1 MSRFERSQQGSA
13 LIIVLVLMMVAM
25 SLALYTV
32 SLSRDMVTTSRQLA
46 DKLQSRLDS
55 SSALEKVIY
64 IGTTSRFSSWNIENS
79 NANRDF
85 PARLNLRNNAFMV
98 GTSQV
103 RLQDSAGR
111 IGLFSP
117 DIYIIKGMLRNVG
130 IKPGVAETA
139 MDSLLDWVD
148 EDDLKHL
155 NGAESYYYR
164 AEMDRKYRPRN
175 DRFVQAVDELAL
187 VKGWRGA
194 VFDALRDEILPTFSG
209 ALNLSTSDAALLS
222 GVLDISPE
230 AAGQLVKIRDK
241 NGLISRADIMAYAP
255 NALTNMDEYITNF
268 PSLTVAV
275 DVRTTIGESGDMQRA
290 IVNFKQRKDRP
301 YTIETF
307 EE

>member
-1 MSRFERSQQGSA
+1 MSRSDRSEQGSV
-13 LIIVLVLMMVAM
+13 LIIVLVLMMVATA
-25 SLALYTV
+25 LALYTV

-46 DKLQSRLDS
+46 DKLQARLDS
-55 SSALEKVIY
+55 ASALEKVLY

-79 NANRDF
+79 NSNCGF
-85 PARLNLRNNAFMV
+85 PARLNLRNTPFMV
-98 GTSQV
+98 GASQM

-111 IGLFSP
+111 IGLWSP
-117 DIYIIKGMLRNVG
+117 NTYILKGMLHNAG
-130 IKPGVAETA
+130 IKPGDVETA

-164 AEMDRKYRPRN
+164 AELDRKYRPRN

-187 VKGWRGA
+187 VKGWRGP
-194 VFDALRDEILPTFSG
+194 VFDALRNEILPTFSA

-222 GVLDISPE
+222 GLLDIGSE
-230 AAGQLVKIRDK
+230 AAGQLIKIREK
-241 NGLISRADIMAYAP
+241 NGLLSRADLMAYAP

-275 DVRTTIGESGDMQRA
+275 DVRTTIGESGDKQCA
-290 IVNFKQRKDRP
+290 IVNFKQRKERP